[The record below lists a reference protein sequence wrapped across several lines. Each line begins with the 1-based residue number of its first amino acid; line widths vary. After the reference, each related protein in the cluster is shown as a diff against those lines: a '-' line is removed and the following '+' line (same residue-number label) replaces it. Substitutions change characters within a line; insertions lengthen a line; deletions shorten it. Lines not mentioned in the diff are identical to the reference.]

1 MSNALLVA
9 RRELSA
15 YVSSLLGF
23 IVIAAVLLGEGVYFN
38 AMGIGTTAKLSSDVL
53 KEFFNAASGGTM
65 IVAIV
70 LSMRLLAGEREQGT
84 LVLLNTAPIKDS
96 EIVAGKFL
104 AALGLIAAKLALT
117 VHMPLLVAVNGKV
130 SAGHVL
136 VGYAG
141 VLLLGAAALAIGM
154 FGSALAKNQIVAIVI
169 GGVILIVFILLWMVA
184 RITDPPL
191 NGFLS
196 SLAIHHERQRPFM
209 NGVLEALERRLLRG
223 RRVLL
228 PPGGHEDAGGT
239 AMAVKSDPPNGRR
252 GVIES
257 NGQIPKV
264 SPENEEDTET
274 AIETP
279 YAREHKTRDDDE
291 PSSSRDRGIGARP
304 SGSEGDDVNDDDTS
318 DDVNDDNEDA
328 DPASAS
334 ASKKAAPAKGAA
346 KKPPRATL
354 RPPPLPTKVPRRP
367 KAPSPAGSSPCT
379 SRRSSSS
386 SSASASSPPTR
397 SSATPSPAP
406 ASSAPWRPPCTAC
419 ARWPPR
425 PPASVAASSASS
437 PS

>member
-38 AMGIGTTAKLSSDVL
+38 AMGIGTAAKLSSDVL

-96 EIVAGKFL
+96 EIVAGKYL

-209 NGVLEALERRLLRG
+209 NGVLELSNVVYYVGVAYFFLLAATKTLEARR
-223 RRVLL
+223 
-228 PPGGHEDAGGT
+228 
-239 AMAVKSDPPNGRR
+239 
-252 GVIES
+252 
-257 NGQIPKV
+257 
-264 SPENEEDTET
+264 
-274 AIETP
+274 
-279 YAREHKTRDDDE
+279 
-291 PSSSRDRGIGARP
+291 
-304 SGSEGDDVNDDDTS
+304 
-318 DDVNDDNEDA
+318 
-328 DPASAS
+328 
-334 ASKKAAPAKGAA
+334 
-346 KKPPRATL
+346 
-354 RPPPLPTKVPRRP
+354 
-367 KAPSPAGSSPCT
+367 
-379 SRRSSSS
+379 
-386 SSASASSPPTR
+386 
-397 SSATPSPAP
+397 
-406 ASSAPWRPPCTAC
+406 WR
-419 ARWPPR
+419 
-425 PPASVAASSASS
+425 
-437 PS
+437 